1 MEVMKEGRIAE
12 QILLTLRNGLQT
24 LAAVSGIES
33 YTKFNRSHVN
43 YHDQFG
49 KIFSLEDLF
58 PYLNG

>member
-1 MEVMKEGRIAE
+1 
-12 QILLTLRNGLQT
+12 LTLRNGLQT